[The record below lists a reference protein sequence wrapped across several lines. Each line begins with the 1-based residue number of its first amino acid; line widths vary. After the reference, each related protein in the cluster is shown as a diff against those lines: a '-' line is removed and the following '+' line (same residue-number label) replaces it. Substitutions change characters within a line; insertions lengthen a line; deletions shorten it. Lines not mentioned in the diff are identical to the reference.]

1 MCGAFLCGLLH
12 HSSSEDAGNAYVY
25 VNLSQYRP
33 RPWTIERAITDLG
46 SKLACTKA
54 EALKIGDFDLLIRK
68 AMYDIRIRVNLDQ
81 LEERDPMQAFNIDHA
96 LYEARKTIMNS
107 FIDFKTRGAGGA
119 SDFQHAVEM
128 AVNSV
133 LDQASND
140 NDDDGDDLFD
150 RKMMYGFL

>member
-1 MCGAFLCGLLH
+1 
-12 HSSSEDAGNAYVY
+12 
-25 VNLSQYRP
+25 
-33 RPWTIERAITDLG
+33 
-46 SKLACTKA
+46 
-54 EALKIGDFDLLIRK
+54 
-68 AMYDIRIRVNLDQ
+68 MYDIRIRVNLDQ

-150 RKMMYGFL
+150 RKMMYGFLWRLLTSIWNLNVQLPHYHLSRVSRNKWGERGE